1 MSGAVLVKENL
12 SKMSQLKDASRAAVR
27 RVAVAVLLLGALLSG
42 SAGPLATGVAARVAC
57 HCPVPM
63 HCCQSDMCTMD
74 GDPVRGGG
82 PVLSSCERSS
92 RDVLPVPALMQAI
105 VPARFALTTP
115 SNGSNAAL
123 FATVRP
129 LGASLSTDS
138 PPPRTFLLS

>member
-1 MSGAVLVKENL
+1 
-12 SKMSQLKDASRAAVR
+12 MSQVKDASLAAVR

-42 SAGPLATGVAARVAC
+42 SAGPLATRIATRVAC

-63 HCCQSDMCTMD
+63 SCCQSDMCTMD
-74 GDPVRGGG
+74 GAHGGESM
-82 PVLSSCERSS
+82 LSSCERSS
-92 RDVLPVPALMQAI
+92 RDGLPAPALILAI

-129 LGASLSTDS
+129 PGAFLSTDC
-138 PPPRTFLLS
+138 PPPRPFLFS